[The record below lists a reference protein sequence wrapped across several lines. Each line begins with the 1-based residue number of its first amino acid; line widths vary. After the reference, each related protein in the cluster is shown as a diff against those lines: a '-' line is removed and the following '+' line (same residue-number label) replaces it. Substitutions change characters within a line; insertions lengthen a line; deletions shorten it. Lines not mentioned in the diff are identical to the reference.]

1 MLLHPGIFQVW
12 VLGVGCHFLLQRI
25 FPTQGLNPGLPHCR
39 QTLYHLSHQG
49 SRRMSNSLFRYS
61 TLEVTE
67 HRFLLLK
74 FGWLLTKRTV
84 ERGKTEWCKFTV
96 EKLDKHHSARW
107 SVTSDI
113 VYVPLIWGLPCS
125 SNGKESTCSAED
137 QGSIPGL
144 GRSPGEGNSYPLQH
158 SCLEPTDREAWWAR
172 VHGGHKECRY
182 NWMTNTHMKTKV
194 LL

>member
-1 MLLHPGIFQVW
+1 MDCSPSGSSVHGDSAGKNT
-12 VLGVGCHFLLQRI
+12 GVGSHALLQGI
-25 FPTQGLNPGLPHCR
+25 FPTQGVNPGLLHCWR
-39 QTLYHLSHQG
+39 ILYHLSHQG

-144 GRSPGEGNSYPLQH
+144 GRSSREGNGNPLLF
-158 SCLEPTDREAWWAR
+158 SCCLENPMDRGAW
-172 VHGGHKECRY
+172 
-182 NWMTNTHMKTKV
+182 
-194 LL
+194 